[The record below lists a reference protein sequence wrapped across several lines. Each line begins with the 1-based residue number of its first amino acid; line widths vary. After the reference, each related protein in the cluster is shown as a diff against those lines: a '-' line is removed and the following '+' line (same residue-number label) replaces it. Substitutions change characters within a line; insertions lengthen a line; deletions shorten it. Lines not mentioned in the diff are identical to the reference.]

1 LGERAIIS
9 IRQET
14 NEIGKDINMETAGN
28 LKNIAV
34 RQKELAAEI
43 DKECRNLE
51 DSDLVKENSNL
62 KTEIEKLRE
71 DFRNISSEARVI
83 KDENSSLKNALY
95 EHVFNEK
102 NSIINNTTQKLDIF
116 FRAEKDGEI
125 NRLTVIEQNVKSRI
139 KRIKDALAK
148 NNIDISDEFNLE
160 LDELSALLDKKVTE
174 TRENAARTDAFSSEE
189 REQLNALKNGEITD
203 EQIRAVAK
211 KNNLERFVG
220 LNVLNVIGIFL
231 LFVGAVTAM
240 RYTYLKLSDL
250 FKGIMIFA
258 LGGIMLVIGEALNRK
273 KPNIFSLCV
282 SAGGIAILYAAL
294 AISFFIL
301 QILGMYPAIIICVLL
316 TAGAFVLSS
325 RYNSQI
331 IAAFALVGGYLP
343 IITVEDNIKF
353 VYGAMVYF
361 AVLNVFA
368 LLVSWNRKW
377 RVTAFI
383 GLFLNIAGAVYICL
397 FALSSDLI
405 VVFKYSA
412 EYTLDMTLAIIYAAF
427 AFLIYT
433 ATPIISTYRAKLS
446 FKKSDIVLLAINT
459 VFSGLI
465 MYRVFYR
472 YGLKDY
478 HGLLAVAYAVFY
490 LLLGRFIE
498 KKFSGEERHT
508 RALFYL
514 TALAFVVLI
523 IPLQFGRVWLSLG
536 WLAEGVILA
545 VYGILSE
552 EKRFRRAG
560 FIICLLCLG
569 AFLLFDLSRA
579 GRSLFIWK
587 YSAITFGSLIILGS
601 YMYKKMMTCNF
612 VLVYKFFALINA
624 WGYTIYIINKLG
636 NMLYSLYSGGQVY
649 QIRYLFSSASVTAT
663 FFIAYF
669 ITRIKLLSGKGM
681 KVLSAVLYCIGII
694 WMFINNGSLSPV
706 ASVYFSMTTPKFGVT
721 LVGIVILAVLG
732 LLSVLSMLDVMKI
745 IIIERKKGIE
755 WLPLIISGYFVVLLS
770 QNLIAQFNMSF
781 SSAAISIIYALTA
794 LAWIIFGFVRRF
806 VFIRR
811 FGLVL
816 ALFAVI
822 KLFLL
827 DLAGLTQGFRIVS
840 YFALGISLIGISF
853 VYQYFSKRLELKE
866 GISIHAE
873 KNY

>member
-1 LGERAIIS
+1 
-9 IRQET
+9 
-14 NEIGKDINMETAGN
+14 METAEN

-34 RQKELAAEI
+34 RQKELAADIE
-43 DKECRNLE
+43 KEYRTLE

-62 KTEIEKLRE
+62 KTEMEKLRG
-71 DFRNISSEARVI
+71 DFLNISSEARVI
-83 KDENSSLKNALY
+83 KEENSSLKNALY

-102 NSIINNTTQKLDIF
+102 NVIINNTTRKLDIF

-125 NRLTVIEQNVKSRI
+125 NRLAAIEQNVKSRI
-139 KRIKDALAK
+139 KNIKDVLAK
-148 NNIDISDEFNLE
+148 NNIDISDEFGLK
-160 LDELSALLDKKVTE
+160 LDELSVLLDKKVTE
-174 TRENAARTDAFSSEE
+174 AREKAAWTDVFSNEE
-189 REQLNALKNGEITD
+189 REQLNALKNEEITD

-240 RYTYLKLSDL
+240 RYSYLKLPDL

-258 LGGIMLVIGEALNRK
+258 LGGIMLVTGEVLNRK
-273 KPNIFSLCV
+273 KPNIFSLGI

-301 QILGMYPAIIICVLL
+301 QILGMYPAIAICVLL
-316 TAGAFVLSS
+316 TVGAFVLSS

-343 IITVEDNIKF
+343 IITIGDDIKF

-361 AVLNVFA
+361 AILNLFA
-368 LLVSWNRKW
+368 LIVSWNRKW
-377 RVTAFI
+377 RITAFI
-383 GLFLNIAGAVYICL
+383 GLFLNIASTVYICL
-397 FALSSDLI
+397 FAVSFDI
-405 VVFKYSA
+405 IAVGKYSVA
-412 EYTLDMTLAIIYAAF
+412 NTLDMTLAIIYAVF

-433 ATPIISTYRAKLS
+433 AIPVVSTYRAKLN

-465 MYRVFYR
+465 MYGVFSR
-472 YGLKDY
+472 YDLENYNGF
-478 HGLLAVAYAVFY
+478 LAIAYAVFY

-498 KKFSGEERHT
+498 KKFSTEERHT

-523 IPLQFGRVWLSLG
+523 IPLQFGRAWLSLG

-545 VYGILSE
+545 VYGILNE

-560 FIICLLCLG
+560 FIICILCLG
-569 AFLLFDLSRA
+569 AFLLFDLSRTW
-579 GRSLFIWK
+579 RSIFVWK
-587 YSAITFGSLIILGS
+587 YSAITLGSLLILGA
-601 YMYKKMMTCNF
+601 YMYKKMMSGQF
-612 VLVYKFFALINA
+612 VMVYKYFAITNA
-624 WGYTIYIINKLG
+624 WGYAIYIINKLG
-636 NMLYSLYSGGQVY
+636 DMLFSYYSGEQVY
-649 QIRYLFSSASVTAT
+649 QIAYLVSAASITAT

-681 KVLSAVLYCIGII
+681 KFFSVILYCIGII
-694 WMFINNGSLSPV
+694 WLFINNSSFLPV
-706 ASVYFSMTTPKFGVT
+706 SYVYFTMATPKLGVT
-721 LVGIVILAVLG
+721 LAGTLILALLG
-732 LLSVLSMLDVMKI
+732 LLSVLSILDVMRI

-755 WLPLIISGYFVVLLS
+755 WLPLIVSGYFVILLS
-770 QNLIAQFNMSF
+770 HNLIAQYQLSF
-781 SSAAISIIYALTA
+781 SSAVISIIYVFTA
-794 LAWIIFGFVRRF
+794 LAWIVFGFMRRF

-811 FGLVL
+811 FGLAL
-816 ALFAVI
+816 AIFAVV

-840 YFALGISLIGISF
+840 YFALGIVLIAISF

-866 GISIHAE
+866 GMSIHAE
-873 KNY
+873 KN